1 MLKKIIL
8 AIAAIGVS
16 SAALAHDGRDNDWG
30 RERAREHRVERFHDV
45 RRPVIVKHERPVLVE
60 HARPVVVQPAPR
72 IVYAPPRAVY
82 PQPAPGIDI
91 HLPL

>member
-8 AIAAIGVS
+8 AIAAVGVS
-16 SAALAHDGRDNDWG
+16 SAAFAHDGRDYE
-30 RERAREHRVERFHDV
+30 RERDRARDHRVERLHEV
-45 RRPVIVKHERPVLVE
+45 RRPVIVKHERPVIVE
-60 HARPVVVQPAPR
+60 QARPVVVQPAPPV
-72 IVYAPPRAVY
+72 VYAPPRAVY